1 MNIIYLLIPLALI
14 IAALLIWLFIWAI
27 KTNQFDDLEGP
38 AYKILM
44 DDDKIE
50 TEKTTPENNKQNDA
64 SLKQSS
70 AHTKPEP
77 SPEQPSEQSPDKNS
91 D

>member
-14 IAALLIWLFIWAI
+14 IAALLIWLFMWAI

-50 TEKTTPENNKQNDA
+50 TEKTTPEKNNQNNTP
-64 SLKQSS
+64 LNQSS
-70 AHTKPEP
+70 
-77 SPEQPSEQSPDKNS
+77 EQPPDKNN